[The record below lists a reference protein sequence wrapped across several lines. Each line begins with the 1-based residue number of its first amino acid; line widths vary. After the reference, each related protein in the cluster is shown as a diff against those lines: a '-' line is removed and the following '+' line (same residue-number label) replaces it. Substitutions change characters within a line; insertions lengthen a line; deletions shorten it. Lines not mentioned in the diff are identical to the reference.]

1 MQDVFDAYSIKVR
14 SPSGNITVVLNEDKG
29 KLVFV
34 QIYVGKTGSILY
46 AWTNAVSE
54 LITTLIQNAVSLDTI
69 MSSLANITSDRLVK
83 KGQVPIR
90 SDVDAIVYA
99 LGLYKKQKFQER
111 NNGKKIK
118 ERIILRQG

>member
-1 MQDVFDAYSIKVR
+1 
-14 SPSGNITVVLNEDKG
+14 
-29 KLVFV
+29 
-34 QIYVGKTGSILY
+34 
-46 AWTNAVSE
+46 
-54 LITTLIQNAVSLDTI
+54 

-111 NNGKKIK
+111 NNGKKTK

>member
-111 NNGKKIK
+111 NNGKKTK